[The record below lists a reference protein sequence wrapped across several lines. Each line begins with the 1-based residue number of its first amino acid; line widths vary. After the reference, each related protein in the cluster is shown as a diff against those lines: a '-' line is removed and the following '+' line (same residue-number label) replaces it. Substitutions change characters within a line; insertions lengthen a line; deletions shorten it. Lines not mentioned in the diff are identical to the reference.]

1 MATAAAVMH
10 PEMLLY
16 DVVVHTE
23 LSRAVVCVAAELRRD
38 CL

>member
-1 MATAAAVMH
+1 MAAAAAVMH
-10 PEMLLY
+10 KMLLY
-16 DVVVHTE
+16 DVVVHTA